1 MQQTIELLYNGDI
14 CPGER
19 TRIRL
24 GGYKAAREIAMKAHD
39 ALEDTMERIRLRTQ
53 AQTIADEIVFAELI
67 YT

>member
-39 ALEDTMERIRLRTQ
+39 ALEDKLYANQ
-53 AQTIADEIVFAELI
+53 
-67 YT
+67 